1 MWRYLVKKIGKEIAR
16 EGVKFG
22 GRRREERKN
31 RENREMVHAKLV
43 RKFRVKLTLN
53 IGLT

>member
-31 RENREMVHAKLV
+31 REKVYARLV